1 MKEYSV
7 LTILMGNYDILHE
20 LPFQNTNE
28 NVEFICVTDK
38 KNLTSNTWTIVYDE
52 DLDKKEYNG
61 FDRTFLVR
69 YNPFKYCN
77 SNICI
82 RLDATILP
90 LCDLQD
96 LVSQFVE
103 GNYDFGFCVHP
114 SNMSLINELEVWANC
129 RKCDQRQLQY
139 DYITNVIGYDIN
151 KKGLIQNNIAIVKK
165 SQIADE
171 VHKGMINIL
180 YDCTDNEGH
189 INRLDQTL
197 LTAFFY
203 KNYDH
208 LKVLPISMNMIKNG
222 KIAQFFHYS
231 NRKVKN
237 MCHKLPNYIFNDEIV
252 EAYE

>member
-28 NVEFICVTDK
+28 NVEFICVTDN

-52 DLDKKEYNG
+52 DLDKEEYNG

-77 SNICI
+77 SNVCI

-96 LVSQFVE
+96 LASKFIE

-114 SNMSLINELEVWANC
+114 TNTFLSNELDDWIKW
-129 RKCDQRQLQY
+129 RKCDQKEMQLK
-139 DYITNVIGYDIN
+139 YITNVIGYDVN
-151 KKGLIQNNIAIVKK
+151 KQGLIQNNIAIIKK
-165 SQIADE
+165 SDVADE
-171 VHKGMINIL
+171 VHKGMIDIL
-180 YDCTDNEGH
+180 YECTDNEGH

-203 KNYDH
+203 QNYSH
-208 LKVLPISMNMIKNG
+208 LKVLPISINMVKNG
-222 KIAQFFHYS
+222 KIAQFVHKS
-231 NRKVKN
+231 KHKVD
-237 MCHKLPNYIFNDEIV
+237 MHHKLSYYIFNDEEV

>member
-1 MKEYSV
+1 MKEYSI

-28 NVEFICVTDK
+28 NVEFICVTDN

-52 DLDKKEYNG
+52 ELDKDEYNG

-96 LVSQFVE
+96 LVNKFIE

-114 SNMSLINELEVWANC
+114 TNTSLIAELDDWVKW
-129 RKCDQRQLQY
+129 RGCDQKEMQLK
-139 DYITNVIGYDIN
+139 YIENVIGYNLKN
-151 KKGLIQNNIAIVKK
+151 KGVMQTGIAILKNSSIMNEINSK
-165 SQIADE
+165 
-171 VHKGMINIL
+171 MIEIL
-180 YDCTDNEGH
+180 YDCTDKPGH
-189 INRLDQTL
+189 MNRLDQTL
-197 LTAFFY
+197 FSAFFNH
-203 KNYDH
+203 NYGH
-208 LKVLPISMNMIKNG
+208 LNVLPLSVNMIKNG
-222 KIAQFFHYS
+222 KMAQFFHNS
-231 NRKVKN
+231 NYTVN
-237 MCHKLPNYIFNDEIV
+237 MFHKLPYHIFNDKEV